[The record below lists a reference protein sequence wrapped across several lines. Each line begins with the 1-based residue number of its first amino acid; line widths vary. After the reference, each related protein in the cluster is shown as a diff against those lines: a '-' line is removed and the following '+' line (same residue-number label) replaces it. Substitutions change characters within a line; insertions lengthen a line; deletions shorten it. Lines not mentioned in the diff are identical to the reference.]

1 MRLLISAAAHLA
13 GNAVGLVLASILLT
27 GFTIQPLALVIV
39 VVVFTAIEV
48 VAAPLITKISMKNMP
63 QLMGGV
69 ALVTTFV
76 GLWLTDLLVAGF
88 DVGGLSNWLLGTL
101 IVWLGAL
108 IAGVLLPVYVFKSLR
123 ADRKGPRP

>member
-1 MRLLISAAAHLA
+1 MMRFLVSTAAHLV
-13 GNAVGLVLASILLT
+13 GNAVGLLLASILLD

-39 VVVFTAIEV
+39 VVIFTAIEV
-48 VAAPLITKISMKNMP
+48 VASPLITKISMKNMP

-76 GLWLTDLLVAGF
+76 GLWLTDLIVEGF
-88 DVGGLSNWLLGTL
+88 DVGGVTNWLLGTL

-108 IAGVLLPVYVFKSLR
+108 IAGVLLPIYVFKSLR
-123 ADRKGPRP
+123 EDHKKG